1 MRWYRKAA
9 EQGFA
14 EAQCNLG
21 VMYRLGRGVPQD
33 DAEAM
38 RWYRKAA
45 KQGNAQAQNGLIIMY
60 EETQP
65 AEAVD

>member
-1 MRWYRKAA
+1 
-9 EQGFA
+9 
-14 EAQCNLG
+14 
-21 VMYRLGRGVPQD
+21 MYRLGRGVPQD

-60 EETQP
+60 EERRGVP
-65 AEAVD
+65 